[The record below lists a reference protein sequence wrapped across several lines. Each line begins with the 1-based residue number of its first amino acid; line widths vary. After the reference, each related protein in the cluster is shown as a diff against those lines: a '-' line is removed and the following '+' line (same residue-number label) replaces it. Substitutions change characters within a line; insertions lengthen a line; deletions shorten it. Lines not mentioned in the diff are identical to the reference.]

1 MPCVLHT
8 VNHNMFICRVSSHGR
23 PRHRQ
28 GPGWIMHRCA
38 TPEAGPET
46 CFPEVVLLVRQ
57 VSRCPRPYTKL
68 PSLYDA
74 QWFSPLGSSATRIM
88 PAGESTPPAPDGCS
102 NGSSSSSQPR
112 ARPGTSP
119 SGNPFG
125 AWPPEQAAPAA
136 TPAAAGAQRT
146 GSADSASSAGSRG
159 AQQSAAAAALNT
171 ARGSADPQGTFWST
185 PTAGDAI
192 SDEQLGEAAAASS
205 QGAASQQ
212 PHAAMGAMG
221 RKQGGPFGQWA
232 CAGAPHAD
240 VALPGLSPPV
250 AKEASPWGQ
259 PGHKAALLD
268 GQQNGA
274 GQPPSAPSPLAEHP
288 AAKGQPVLLS
298 QNGGLRVL
306 SDEQKHGALQAE
318 LSALK
323 QQVCRGTCFGKRVD
337 VCLG

>member
-1 MPCVLHT
+1 M
-8 VNHNMFICRVSSHGR
+8 RGR
-23 PRHRQ
+23 
-28 GPGWIMHRCA
+28 A
-38 TPEAGPET
+38 
-46 CFPEVVLLVRQ
+46 L
-57 VSRCPRPYTKL
+57 RP
-68 PSLYDA
+68 P
-74 QWFSPLGSSATRIM
+74 ATRSA
-88 PAGESTPPAPDGCS
+88 PGRLSRQRPPPLLRRQEHSA
-102 NGSSSSSQPR
+102 R
-112 ARPGTSP
+112 AART
-119 SGNPFG
+119 
-125 AWPPEQAAPAA
+125 APAQQV
-136 TPAAAGAQRT
+136 AGGRSRVQQRLLLT
-146 GSADSASSAGSRG
+146 
-159 AQQSAAAAALNT
+159 T